1 MKHLLD
7 KGAVALFFPLF
18 RINSRSFYFLKFID
32 FAMIFRDFAMKMI
45 LGQFIL
51 IFYIFSDFISFIFG
65 VFSICIS
72 RNSVLKILS
81 RIKKEFKM
89 KKLK

>member
-1 MKHLLD
+1 MD
-7 KGAVALFFPLF
+7 KGAIALFFPLF
-18 RINSRSFYFLKFID
+18 RISSRSFYFLKFID
-32 FAMIFRDFAMKMI
+32 FGMIYADFSMKMI

-51 IFYIFSDFISFIFG
+51 IFYIFSDFISFVFG
-65 VFSICIS
+65 VFSICTS
-72 RNSVLKILS
+72 RNSVLKILY

>member
-32 FAMIFRDFAMKMI
+32 FGMIFRDFAMKMI

-51 IFYIFSDFISFIFG
+51 IFYIFSDFISFIFELIL
-65 VFSICIS
+65 VCIRDNAKRIIFSI
-72 RNSVLKILS
+72 KKGD
-81 RIKKEFKM
+81 IKEKHK
-89 KKLK
+89 

>member
-32 FAMIFRDFAMKMI
+32 FGMIFRDFAMKMI

-51 IFYIFSDFISFIFG
+51 IFYIFSDFISFVFG

-72 RNSVLKILS
+72 GNNIFLIS
-81 RIKKEFKM
+81 F
-89 KKLK
+89 

>member
-18 RINSRSFYFLKFID
+18 RIKLRSFYFLKFID
-32 FAMIFRDFAMKMI
+32 FGMIFIDFAMKMI

-51 IFYIFSDFISFIFG
+51 IFYIFSDFISFVFG

-72 RNSVLKILS
+72 GNNIFLIP
-81 RIKKEFKM
+81 F
-89 KKLK
+89 